1 MVGLSAIGC
10 GAEEDMESV
19 SSYVVSENALT
30 ANALTANALTAN
42 ALTANALTAN
52 ALTANALTANA
63 LTANALKDPLAR
75 ELLKYVVSCALDE
88 DDTITVKIDGVKY
101 KFPGSLGLAEEWG
114 ERDGKC
120 DMDCQRWVTACVL
133 SRVDVEGIERMISI
147 RGDNKALKLTAHEK
161 KDYPVREATYFGNL
175 FVDGKPR
182 YLCLS
187 PGQQSDQRVCG
198 SSMSNCP
205 MTVVGDCDDACQGEG
220 PHGDFRKCSNVG
232 KAGRGETFAESIT
245 VFLPK

>member
-1 MVGLSAIGC
+1 MARKSVPWVEGLLLVTLAAGC
-10 GAEEDMESV
+10 GAEEDVDSV
-19 SSYVVSENALT
+19 SSYVMSENALT
-30 ANALTANALTAN
+30 ANALR
-42 ALTANALTAN
+42 
-52 ALTANALTANA
+52 
-63 LTANALKDPLAR
+63 DPLAR
-75 ELLKYVVSCALDE
+75 ELMKYVVSCALPDGE
-88 DDTITVKIDGVKY
+88 MITVKIDGVMY
-101 KFPGSLGLAEEWG
+101 RFPGSLGLAPDWG
-114 ERDGKC
+114 DRHGSC
-120 DMDCQRWVTACVL
+120 DRDCQRWVTACVL

-161 KDYPVREATYFGNL
+161 KDYPTREATYFGNL

-187 PGQQSDQRVCG
+187 PGQTTDQRVCG

-205 MTVVGDCDDACQGEG
+205 MTVVGDCDDACQDEG

-232 KAGRGETFAESIT
+232 RAGRGETFAESIT